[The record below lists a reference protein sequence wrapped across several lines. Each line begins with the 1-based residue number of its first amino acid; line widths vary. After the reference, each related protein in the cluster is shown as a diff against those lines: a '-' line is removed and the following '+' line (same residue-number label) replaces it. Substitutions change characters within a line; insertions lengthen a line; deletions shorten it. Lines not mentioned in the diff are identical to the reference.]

1 MIFAIIPILTMPT
14 RHPRIWREISPVVPG
29 THPYDGPEETIDRM
43 FNALDVDAWVSA
55 RRSSLDEAKAS
66 AAGIIQAVREGGD
79 GALLAMAR
87 KHEPDLTSVRVTD
100 EDVEAAYNDVEDRLI
115 ESLIEAEARITRFH
129 ELQKERSLWLDEVEP
144 GIVLGVKTTPLDRVG
159 LYVPGRRAAYPST
172 ALMNAVPAKV
182 AGVPEMC
189 ACSPPPILPLTL
201 VALDIAG
208 VSEIYRIGGAQAVAA
223 LALGTETI
231 RPVQKIVGPGNVY
244 VTAAK
249 MMLREHAEIDFPAGP
264 SEIGILADST
274 ANPVF
279 IAIDILAQS
288 EHDPDAACVLVTT
301 DKTLPARVSEEINR
315 LLETAPRREIIEK
328 ALAQSGYIIEPDMDE
343 AVTAMNEIAPEHLSI
358 QVGDSLTVLN
368 AVRHAGSIFV
378 GPYTPVAAGDYASG
392 TNHVLPTAGYAKT
405 YSGLNVSHFCKTST
419 VQIIDRRGL
428 DAIGDTIEAIADA
441 EGLNAHAESVRIRRM
456 FH

>member
-1 MIFAIIPILTMPT
+1 
-14 RHPRIWREISPVVPG
+14 
-29 THPYDGPEETIDRM
+29 
-43 FNALDVDAWVSA
+43 
-55 RRSSLDEAKAS
+55 
-66 AAGIIQAVREGGD
+66 
-79 GALLAMAR
+79 
-87 KHEPDLTSVRVTD
+87 
-100 EDVEAAYNDVEDRLI
+100 VEAAYNDVEDRLI

-223 LALGTETI
+223 MALGTETI

-301 DKTLPARVSEEINR
+301 DKTLPARVRDEIGR

-328 ALAQSGYIIEPDMDE
+328 ALAQSGYVIERGMDE
-343 AVTAMNEIAPEHLSI
+343 AITAMNEIAPEHLSI

>member
-1 MIFAIIPILTMPT
+1 
-14 RHPRIWREISPVVPG
+14 
-29 THPYDGPEETIDRM
+29 M
-43 FNALDVDAWVSA
+43 FNALDVDRWVA
-55 RRSSLDEAKAS
+55 ERRSSLDEAKVS
-66 AAGIIQAVREGGD
+66 VAGIIQAVREGGD

-87 KHEPDLTSVRVTD
+87 KHEPEVTSVRVTKD
-100 EDVEAAYNDVEDRLI
+100 EIEAAYGEVDDRLL

-129 ELQKERSLWLDEVEP
+129 ELQKERSLWLEEVEP

-208 VSEIYRIGGAQAVAA
+208 VDEVYRIGGAQAVAA
-223 LALGTETI
+223 MALGTESI
-231 RPVQKIVGPGNVY
+231 RPVQKIVGPGNVF

-264 SEIGILADST
+264 SEIGIIADGT
-274 ANPVF
+274 ANPAF
-279 IAIDILAQS
+279 IAIDILAQA
-288 EHDPDAACVLVTT
+288 EHDPDAACVLITT
-301 DKTLPARVSEEINR
+301 DEALVDRVKAELER
-315 LLETAPRREIIEK
+315 LITASPRKEIIEK
-328 ALAQSGYIIEPDMDE
+328 ALGHSGYVVSPTMEE
-343 AVTAMNEIAPEHLSI
+343 AIAGMNEIAPEHLSI
-358 QVGDSLTVLN
+358 QVADPLSVLN
-368 AVRHAGSIFV
+368 MARHAGSIFV

-428 DAIGDTIEAIADA
+428 EAIGDTIETIADA
-441 EGLNAHAESVRIRRM
+441 EGLCAHAESVRIRRS
-456 FH
+456 FK

>member
-1 MIFAIIPILTMPT
+1 
-14 RHPRIWREISPVVPG
+14 
-29 THPYDGPEETIDRM
+29 M
-43 FNALDVDAWVSA
+43 FNALDVDRWVA
-55 RRSSLDEAKAS
+55 ERRSSLDEAKVS
-66 AAGIIQAVREGGD
+66 VAGIIQAVREGGD

-87 KHEPDLTSVRVTD
+87 KHEPEVTSVRVTED
-100 EDVEAAYNDVEDRLI
+100 EVEAAYGEVDDRLL

-129 ELQKERSLWLDEVEP
+129 ELQKERSLWLEEVEP

-189 ACSPPPILPLTL
+189 ACTPPPILPLTL

-208 VSEIYRIGGAQAVAA
+208 VDEVYRIGGAQAVAA
-223 LALGTETI
+223 MALGTESI

-249 MMLREHAEIDFPAGP
+249 MMLREYAEIDFPAGP
-264 SEIGILADST
+264 SEIGIIADGT
-274 ANPVF
+274 ANPAF
-279 IAIDILAQS
+279 IAIDILAQA
-288 EHDPDAACVLVTT
+288 EHDPDAACVLITT
-301 DKTLPARVSEEINR
+301 DEALVDRVKAELGRLLPAS
-315 LLETAPRREIIEK
+315 PRKDIIEK
-328 ALAQSGYIIEPDMDE
+328 ALGHSGYVVLPTMEE
-343 AVTAMNEIAPEHLSI
+343 AIAGMNEIAPEHLSI
-358 QVGDSLTVLN
+358 QVADALTVLN

-419 VQIIDRRGL
+419 VQIIDRSGL
-428 DAIGDTIEAIADA
+428 EAIGDTIETIADA
-441 EGLNAHAESVRIRRM
+441 EGLSAHAESVRIRRSST
-456 FH
+456 

>member
-1 MIFAIIPILTMPT
+1 
-14 RHPRIWREISPVVPG
+14 
-29 THPYDGPEETIDRM
+29 M
-43 FNALDVDAWVSA
+43 FNALDVDRWVTA
-55 RRSSLDEAKAS
+55 RRSSLDEAKVS
-66 AAGIIQAVREGGD
+66 VAGIIQAVREGGD
-79 GALLAMAR
+79 GTLLKMAR
-87 KHEPDLTSVRVTD
+87 KHDPDITSLRVTD
-100 EDVEAAYNDVEDRLI
+100 DEREAAYEEVEDRLV

-129 ELQKERSLWLDEVEP
+129 ELQKERSLWLEEVEP
-144 GIVLGVKTTPLDRVG
+144 GIVLGVKTTALDRVG

-189 ACSPPPILPLTL
+189 ACSPPPVLPLTL

-208 VSEIYRIGGAQAVAA
+208 VDEIYRIGGAQAVAA
-223 LALGTETI
+223 MALGTETI

-264 SEIGILADST
+264 SEIGIIADSS
-274 ANPVF
+274 ANPTF
-279 IAIDILAQS
+279 IAIDILAQA

-301 DKTLPARVSEEINR
+301 
-315 LLETAPRREIIEK
+315 EK
-328 ALAQSGYIIEPDMDE
+328 ALAERVKEEVSRLLQKAPRKEIIEQALGQSGYVIADDIDA
-343 AVTAMNEIAPEHLSI
+343 AVCAMNEIAPEHLSV
-358 QVGDSLTVLN
+358 QVNDSLSVLN

-405 YSGLNVSHFCKTST
+405 YSGLNVGHFCKTST
-419 VQIIDRRGL
+419 VQIIDRTGL
-428 DAIGDTIEAIADA
+428 EAIGDVIETIADA
-441 EGLNAHAESVRIRRM
+441 EGLHAHAESVRIRRS
-456 FH
+456 FT

>member
-1 MIFAIIPILTMPT
+1 
-14 RHPRIWREISPVVPG
+14 
-29 THPYDGPEETIDRM
+29 M
-43 FNALDVDAWVSA
+43 FNALDVDRWVA
-55 RRSSLDEAKAS
+55 ERRSSLDEAKES
-66 AAGIIQAVREGGD
+66 VAAIIQAVRKGGD

-87 KHEPDLTSVRVTD
+87 KHEPDITSVRVT
-100 EDVEAAYNDVEDRLI
+100 EEEIAAAYDEVEDRLV
-115 ESLIEAEARITRFH
+115 ESLVEAEARITRFH
-129 ELQKERSLWLDEVEP
+129 ELQKERSLWLEEVEP

-189 ACSPPPILPLTL
+189 ACTPPPVLPLTL

-208 VSEIYRIGGAQAVAA
+208 VGEVYRIGGAQAVAA
-223 LALGTETI
+223 MALGTETI

-249 MMLREHAEIDFPAGP
+249 MMLREYAEIDFPAGP
-264 SEIGILADST
+264 SEIGIIADGT
-274 ANPVF
+274 ANPRF
-279 IAIDILAQS
+279 IAIDILAQA

-301 DKTLPARVSEEINR
+301 EKTLADRVRAEIGR
-315 LLETAPRREIIEK
+315 LLEKAPRREIIDK
-328 ALAQSGYIIEPDMDE
+328 ALGHSGYVIVPTMEE
-343 AVTAMNEIAPEHLSI
+343 AVSGMNEIAPEHLSI
-358 QVGDSLTVLN
+358 QVADALTVLN

-419 VQIIDRRGL
+419 VQIIDREGL
-428 DAIGDTIEAIADA
+428 DAIGDVIEAIADA
-441 EGLNAHAESVRIRRM
+441 EGLNAHAESVRIRRS
-456 FH
+456 FN

>member
-1 MIFAIIPILTMPT
+1 
-14 RHPRIWREISPVVPG
+14 V
-29 THPYDGPEETIDRM
+29 
-43 FNALDVDAWVSA
+43 
-55 RRSSLDEAKAS
+55 
-66 AAGIIQAVREGGD
+66 
-79 GALLAMAR
+79 AR
-87 KHEPDLTSVRVTD
+87 KHEPDITSVRVT
-100 EDVEAAYNDVEDRLI
+100 EEEIAAAYDEVEDRLV
-115 ESLIEAEARITRFH
+115 ESLVEAEARITRFH
-129 ELQKERSLWLDEVEP
+129 ELQKERSLWLEEVEP

-189 ACSPPPILPLTL
+189 ACTPPPVLPLTL

-208 VSEIYRIGGAQAVAA
+208 VGEVYRIGGAQAVAA
-223 LALGTETI
+223 MALGTETI

-249 MMLREHAEIDFPAGP
+249 MMLREYAEIDFPAGP
-264 SEIGILADST
+264 SEIGIIADGT
-274 ANPVF
+274 ANPRF
-279 IAIDILAQS
+279 IAIDILAQA

-301 DKTLPARVSEEINR
+301 EKTLADRVRAEIGR
-315 LLETAPRREIIEK
+315 LLETAPRREIIDK
-328 ALAQSGYIIEPDMDE
+328 ALGHSGYVIVPTMEE
-343 AVTAMNEIAPEHLSI
+343 AVSGMNEIAPEHLSI
-358 QVGDSLTVLN
+358 QVADALTVLN

-419 VQIIDRRGL
+419 VQIIDREGL
-428 DAIGDTIEAIADA
+428 DAIGDVIEAIADA
-441 EGLNAHAESVRIRRM
+441 EGLNAHAESVRIRRS
-456 FH
+456 FN